1 MLFLRSVSN
10 SLDQV
15 PDFANKSVPGTI
27 VGNMTIYDKLQII
40 NQHKIEYVNYNPV
53 AITVIIVT
61 VTIMILSIFILW
73 VVINETKHSNNT
85 KLMFITSVQKLDN
98 VYINYFLCYIIPFLS
113 FNYSSIF
120 DMIALGFLLSLTG
133 AVYINSDLLYVNV
146 FFSIRGY
153 NIFKVVNED
162 NIEYVVLS
170 KEKQLYLHKTIEV
183 KDVSASTE
191 RFVLDVR

>member
-1 MLFLRSVSN
+1 
-10 SLDQV
+10 
-15 PDFANKSVPGTI
+15 
-27 VGNMTIYDKLQII
+27 
-40 NQHKIEYVNYNPV
+40 
-53 AITVIIVT
+53 
-61 VTIMILSIFILW
+61 
-73 VVINETKHSNNT
+73 
-85 KLMFITSVQKLDN
+85 
-98 VYINYFLCYIIPFLS
+98 
-113 FNYSSIF
+113 
-120 DMIALGFLLSLTG
+120 MIALGFLLSLTG

>member
-1 MLFLRSVSN
+1 MSSPIRLRYKVLMFLSSYAPLFFMLFLRSVSN

-113 FNYSSIF
+113 FNY
-120 DMIALGFLLSLTG
+120 
-133 AVYINSDLLYVNV
+133 
-146 FFSIRGY
+146 
-153 NIFKVVNED
+153 
-162 NIEYVVLS
+162 
-170 KEKQLYLHKTIEV
+170 
-183 KDVSASTE
+183 
-191 RFVLDVR
+191 